1 MEKKIEARIEH
12 LKMIQTNI
20 SRMASNSFIVKGW
33 SVTSIGAIYAFW
45 LTSKNNYLLWLIL
58 GVTILFWFHDAYY
71 LIRGKEIE
79 MAENDNIKQ
88 VNLGR
93 AYLFKKYGIPL
104 MEEVGFEY
112 SIIEFT
118 RAIVDTIE
126 ELEDRIRK
134 ISSKNIDYNPKD
146 YILKY
151 SEFNDFLSREGNVL
165 RNDYQSPYTV
175 IEAIVRRAL
184 EKNKYDEVDIRRLF
198 ENIVSQ
204 CNRYLGNNF
213 ETLTNEI
220 DGRYLEN
227 NFPYWLALLEKKYPL
242 RTDMPKIF
250 LSYAYTDQLFTISL
264 FKYFYD
270 NNIYLYVD
278 WMHNGKLKTNSLKDK
293 LISELETSNQ
303 ILFLRTLS
311 SELKLRGG
319 NHQIRQWCAW
329 EIGCFDYINQYRN
342 NRFFINYYI
351 DSVFPQS
358 DLIDGFKVMTKI
370 RPNVGIE

>member
-1 MEKKIEARIEH
+1 
-12 LKMIQTNI
+12 
-20 SRMASNSFIVKGW
+20 
-33 SVTSIGAIYAFW
+33 
-45 LTSKNNYLLWLIL
+45 
-58 GVTILFWFHDAYY
+58 
-71 LIRGKEIE
+71 

-220 DGRYLEN
+220 GGRYLEN

-278 WMHNGKLKTNSLKDK
+278 WMHNEKLKTNSLKDK

>member
-1 MEKKIEARIEH
+1 
-12 LKMIQTNI
+12 
-20 SRMASNSFIVKGW
+20 
-33 SVTSIGAIYAFW
+33 
-45 LTSKNNYLLWLIL
+45 
-58 GVTILFWFHDAYY
+58 
-71 LIRGKEIE
+71 

-329 EIGCFDYINQYRN
+329 EIGCFDYIN
-342 NRFFINYYI
+342 
-351 DSVFPQS
+351 
-358 DLIDGFKVMTKI
+358 
-370 RPNVGIE
+370 